1 MILRI
6 PNCGEF
12 CRGNSVPDVSRGK
25 GSRRAFTLIEVL
37 IAIGI
42 FGLVML
48 AIYSSWMAVL
58 RGSKAGLD
66 AAREAQ
72 RLRVSMQVI
81 KESLVSVR
89 MFTANAEL
97 YAFEADTSGDTAA
110 LSFVSS
116 LARSFPRSGR
126 FGDLNVRRVT
136 YTVEP
141 GPGGTNRLVMR
152 QLPLLLEM
160 DIDEEENP
168 LVLARDV
175 KLFQLEFWDEME
187 QDWFD
192 EWTYT
197 NQLPKMVKVTLG
209 LGQSQRAASEPNR
222 LITEIIGLPATAIGE
237 ESQRLRNAPGGNQGG
252 YNANPI
258 NLQRPQP
265 QRPQ

>member
-1 MILRI
+1 
-6 PNCGEF
+6 
-12 CRGNSVPDVSRGK
+12 
-25 GSRRAFTLIEVL
+25 
-37 IAIGI
+37 
-42 FGLVML
+42 
-48 AIYSSWMAVL
+48 
-58 RGSKAGLD
+58 
-66 AAREAQ
+66 
-72 RLRVSMQVI
+72 
-81 KESLVSVR
+81 
-89 MFTANAEL
+89 
-97 YAFEADTSGDTAA
+97 
-110 LSFVSS
+110 
-116 LARSFPRSGR
+116 
-126 FGDLNVRRVT
+126 LNVRRVT

-209 LGQSQRAASEPNR
+209 LGQSPRSSYEPGR
-222 LITEIIGLPATAIGE
+222 VITEIIGLPATAIGE
-237 ESQRLRNAPGGNQGG
+237 ESQRLRNVPGGNQGG